1 MCGRVLCA
9 ALNSPMLC
17 CAILLCCMCVCAR
30 KGGGGRLK
38 VADCVGAELVRGRAH
53 SINRPPRSAARAP
66 DARPPP
72 LQLPGA
78 SSCVSLS
85 PPSLPPSLSLALLC
99 VSRDPC
105 SVLFLNETLCPPLF
119 SHLLLP
125 RFTTVG
131 SPRFNPNGS
140 PRFDPN
146 GSQRITTYYHK
157 RDATFR
163 LVSPHS
169 RFDPGRLRST
179 HPRSAVCRHQRSI
192 LVLRHVRVRGKL
204 QSRRLKI

>member
-1 MCGRVLCA
+1 MLSVL
-9 ALNSPMLC
+9 ALNW
-17 CAILLCCMCVCAR
+17 
-30 KGGGGRLK
+30 GGGGRTASTGHHGAPHELRTPVLRLCNCPGQ
-38 VADCVGAELVRGRAH
+38 VAA
-53 SINRPPRSAARAP
+53 
-66 DARPPP
+66 
-72 LQLPGA
+72 
-78 SSCVSLS
+78 SLS
-85 PPSLPPSLSLALLC
+85 SSPSLPPSLSLALLC

-179 HPRSAVCRHQRSI
+179 HPRSAVTNRLTIGSTHQPTQ
-192 LVLRHVRVRGKL
+192 GT
-204 QSRRLKI
+204 